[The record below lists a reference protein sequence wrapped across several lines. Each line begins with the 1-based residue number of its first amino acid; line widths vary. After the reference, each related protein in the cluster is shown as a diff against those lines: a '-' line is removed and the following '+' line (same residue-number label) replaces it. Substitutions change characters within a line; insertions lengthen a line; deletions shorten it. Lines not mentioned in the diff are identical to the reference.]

1 LLFDTTNIYNLT
13 YEKQSFDSIIAID
26 SLHYLMGLDDILKM
40 LRTLMKPGGML
51 YLFWESWIGDISNM
65 IMKKPETTR
74 LGIVLSE
81 LDMQFES
88 WDFTDDNKSAW
99 DSTVKNLKLFED
111 EFRKDDAE
119 LIYESRLS
127 ETSRIVNNIDSSRFL
142 YKIRLN

>member
-1 LLFDTTNIYNLT
+1 
-13 YEKQSFDSIIAID
+13 
-26 SLHYLMGLDDILKM
+26 
-40 LRTLMKPGGML
+40 
-51 YLFWESWIGDISNM
+51 
-65 IMKKPETTR
+65 
-74 LGIVLSE
+74 
-81 LDMQFES
+81 MQFES